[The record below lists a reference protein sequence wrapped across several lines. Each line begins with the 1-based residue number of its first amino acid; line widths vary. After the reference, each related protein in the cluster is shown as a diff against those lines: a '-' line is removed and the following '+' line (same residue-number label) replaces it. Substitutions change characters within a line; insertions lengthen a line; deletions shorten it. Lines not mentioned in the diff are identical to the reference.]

1 MRGVLEERGGRRG
14 SLGLGEEGAQL
25 FCPTGRLS
33 VRSISV
39 CGIFDAQGEREDG
52 MSGEPCITYDAELV
66 YEGESLGVTKN
77 IVSPGVSVAS
87 GSGTSGFAGGR
98 SPRVGMGSHIIN
110 DMVPNGLLERGDVGS
125 VGIEVSDPN
134 DRTVREAIYFV

>member
-1 MRGVLEERGGRRG
+1 
-14 SLGLGEEGAQL
+14 
-25 FCPTGRLS
+25 
-33 VRSISV
+33 
-39 CGIFDAQGEREDG
+39 

-134 DRTVREAIYFV
+134 DRTVREAINFVQNSFAQGVGPGCRPGVGVSPRPSIRID